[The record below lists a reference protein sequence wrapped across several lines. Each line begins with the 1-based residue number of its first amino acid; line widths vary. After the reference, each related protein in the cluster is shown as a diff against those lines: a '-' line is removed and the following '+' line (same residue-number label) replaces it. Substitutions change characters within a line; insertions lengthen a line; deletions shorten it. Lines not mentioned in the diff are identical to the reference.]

1 MSNSDANEDSLRLV
15 SGGEAALAELFLEYR
30 ERLERMVEFRL
41 DPRIRGRLDASDVV
55 QEAFFEISRRLPEY
69 VQHPA
74 VSPFVWMRQRTLQTM
89 IDLQRKHFRDKRS
102 PLRES
107 SPVPDAIS
115 DGTSIALASYLIA
128 EMTSPSQAAVKAE
141 EMTQLTQALES
152 MNEMDR
158 EVLALRHFELLTN
171 QQVAEILEL
180 SITAASNRYVRAAA
194 RLGEIMKAFAQLG
207 NHRQPGRDPHH
218 DR

>member
-1 MSNSDANEDSLRLV
+1 MSNSNANEDSLRLV
-15 SGGEAALAELFLEYR
+15 SGGEAALAELFLDYR

-55 QEAFFEISRRLPEY
+55 QEAFFEISRRLQEY
-69 VQHPA
+69 VQNPA

-89 IDLQRKHFRDKRS
+89 IDLQRRHFRDKRS

-107 SPVPDAIS
+107 APVPGAVS

-141 EMTQLTQALES
+141 EMMQLTQALES
-152 MNEMDR
+152 MNEIDR

-171 QQVAEILEL
+171 QQVAEILQL

-194 RLGEIMKAFAQLG
+194 RLGEIMKVFAQLG
-207 NHRQPGRDPHH
+207 NHRQPGRDPRHE
-218 DR
+218 